1 MYLLLKAAHVLAV
14 VLFLGNII
22 TGVFWKL
29 HADRTRNPA
38 IMANALQG
46 VIHSDRWFTIPGV
59 ALIVITGVWMA
70 LIAGYPLLGTGW
82 IFWGLVLFA
91 ISGLIFQIWIA
102 PLQRQMLAL
111 AQNGAAMDWV
121 AYQRL
126 SRRWDVAGVVAT
138 LTPLLAMCLMVLK
151 PALPGLGG

>member
-1 MYLLLKAAHVLAV
+1 MYLLLKTVHVLAV

-59 ALIVITGVWMA
+59 ALIIITGVWMA
-70 LIAGYPLLGTGW
+70 MTAGYPILGTGW
-82 IFWGLVLFA
+82 IFWGLVLFVV
-91 ISGLIFQIWIA
+91 SGLIFQIWIA

-111 AQNGAAMDWV
+111 VQNGATMDWL
-121 AYQRL
+121 AYKRL
-126 SRRWDVAGVVAT
+126 SRRWDISGAVAT
-138 LTPLLAMCLMVLK
+138 LTPLLAMCLMVFK
-151 PALPGLGG
+151 PALLGLSG